1 MVEMIKVMLVDD
13 HDLVRTGIK
22 RLLEDHPNIK
32 IVGEAT
38 SGEQALDQVSENDP
52 DVVLMDIN
60 MPGIGGLEATRKL
73 LQRKPMLK
81 IIVVTMHEDDMF
93 AQRFLKAGAM
103 GYLTKGAKVDEIL
116 RAVEAVMANQR
127 YLSPA
132 IAQQIALSQM
142 TEEESSPFDSLSE
155 RELQVLLMMMD
166 GQSISAI
173 SEKLCLSPK
182 TVSTY
187 RTRLYAK
194 LGVQNDIELARLAL
208 QHGVVESTANIKIQ

>member
-1 MVEMIKVMLVDD
+1 MTKVMLVDD

-22 RLLEDHPNIK
+22 RLLEDHPNID
-32 IVGEAT
+32 IVGEAV
-38 SGEQALDQVSENDP
+38 SGEEALEQVTEYDP

-73 LQRKPMLK
+73 LQRKPQLK
-81 IIVVTMHEDDMF
+81 IIVVTMHNDDLF
-93 AQRFLKAGAM
+93 PQRFLKAGAL
-103 GYLTKGAKVDEIL
+103 GYVTKGAKVEEMLQAI
-116 RAVEAVMANQR
+116 RVVMGNKR
-127 YLSPA
+127 YLSPE
-132 IAQQIALSQM
+132 IAQQLALSQVG
-142 TEEESSPFDSLSE
+142 EEATSPFESLSE
-155 RELQVLLMMMD
+155 REMQVLLMMMD
-166 GQSISAI
+166 GQSIGAI

-208 QHGVVESTANIKIQ
+208 VHGVVENTAHIKV

>member
-1 MVEMIKVMLVDD
+1 MIKVMLVDD

-22 RLLEDHPNIK
+22 RLLEDHPDIK

-38 SGEQALDQVSENDP
+38 SGEQALELVTENDP

-73 LQRKPMLK
+73 LQRKPKLK
-81 IIVVTMHEDDMF
+81 IIVVTMHEDELF
-93 AQRFLKAGAM
+93 AQRLLKAGAM

-116 RAVEAVMANQR
+116 QALQAVMANQR
-127 YLSPA
+127 YLCPS

-142 TEEESSPFDSLSE
+142 AEEESSPFDSLSE

-166 GQSISAI
+166 GQSISVI

-208 QHGVVESTANIKIQ
+208 QFGVVESAANIKL

>member
-1 MVEMIKVMLVDD
+1 MTKVMLVDD

-22 RLLEDHPNIK
+22 RLLEDHPNIE
-32 IVGEAT
+32 IVGEAV
-38 SGEQALDQVSENDP
+38 SGEEALQQVSVYDP

-73 LQRKPMLK
+73 LQRKPKLK
-81 IIVVTMHEDDMF
+81 IIVVTMHDDDLF
-93 AQRFLKAGAM
+93 PQRFLKAGAL
-103 GYLTKGAKVDEIL
+103 GYVTKGAKVEEIL
-116 RAVEAVMANQR
+116 QAIRAVMANKR

-132 IAQQIALSQM
+132 IAQQIALGQVG
-142 TEEESSPFDSLSE
+142 EEVTSPFDNLSE

-166 GQSISAI
+166 GQSIGAI
-173 SEKLCLSPK
+173 SETLCLSPK

-208 QHGVVESTANIKIQ
+208 LHGVVENTANIKL

>member
-1 MVEMIKVMLVDD
+1 MLVDD

-22 RLLEDHPNIK
+22 RLLEDQPNIK
-32 IVGEAT
+32 IVGEAV
-38 SGEQALDQVSENDP
+38 SGEEAVEQVGVNEP

-73 LQRKPMLK
+73 LQRNPKLK
-81 IIVVTMHEDDMF
+81 IIVVTMHEDDLF
-93 AQRFLKAGAM
+93 AQRLLKSGAM

-116 RAVEAVMANQR
+116 QAIRSVMANQR
-127 YLSPA
+127 YLCSS
-132 IAQQIALSQM
+132 IAQQLALSHM
-142 TEEESSPFDSLSE
+142 AEADSSPFDNLSE

-166 GQSISAI
+166 GHSISAI

-187 RTRLYAK
+187 RSRLYSK

-208 QHGVVESTANIKIQ
+208 QYGVVESAANLKA

>member
-1 MVEMIKVMLVDD
+1 MIKVMLVDD

-38 SGEQALDQVSENDP
+38 SGEQALDLITENDP

-73 LQRKPMLK
+73 LQRKPKLK

-93 AQRFLKAGAM
+93 AQRLLKAGAM

-116 RAVEAVMANQR
+116 QAVEAVMANKR
-127 YLSPA
+127 YLCPS

-142 TEEESSPFDSLSE
+142 EEEESSPFDSLSE

-208 QHGVVESTANIKIQ
+208 QYGVVESTENIKHKI

>member
-1 MVEMIKVMLVDD
+1 MTKVMLVDD

-22 RLLEDHPNIK
+22 RLLEDHPNIE
-32 IVGEAT
+32 IVGEAV
-38 SGEQALDQVSENDP
+38 SGEEALQQVSVYDP

-73 LQRKPMLK
+73 LQRKPKLK
-81 IIVVTMHEDDMF
+81 IIVVTMHDDDLF
-93 AQRFLKAGAM
+93 PQRFLKAGAL
-103 GYLTKGAKVDEIL
+103 GYVTKGAKVEEIL
-116 RAVEAVMANQR
+116 QAIRAVMANKR

-132 IAQQIALSQM
+132 IAQQIALGQVG
-142 TEEESSPFDSLSE
+142 EEVTSPFDNLSE

-166 GQSISAI
+166 GQSIGAI
-173 SEKLCLSPK
+173 SETLCLSPK

-208 QHGVVESTANIKIQ
+208 LHGLVENTANIKL

>member
-1 MVEMIKVMLVDD
+1 MIKVMLVDD

-22 RLLEDHPNIK
+22 RLLEDQANIN
-32 IVGEAT
+32 IVAEAT
-38 SGEQALDQVSENDP
+38 SGEQALELVSEKDP

-73 LQRKPMLK
+73 LQRKPELK

-93 AQRFLKAGAM
+93 AQRLLKAGAM
-103 GYLTKGAKVDEIL
+103 GYLTKGAQVDEIL
-116 RAVEAVMANQR
+116 QAVQAVMEGHR
-127 YLSPA
+127 YLSTS
-132 IAQQIALSQM
+132 IAQQLALSQM
-142 TEEESSPFDSLSE
+142 AEEDSSPFESLSE

-166 GQSISAI
+166 GHTISAI

-187 RTRLYAK
+187 RTRLYSK

-208 QHGVVESTANIKIQ
+208 QYGVVESVPNIN

>member
-1 MVEMIKVMLVDD
+1 MIKVMLVDD

-22 RLLEDHPNIK
+22 RLLEDHPNIE
-32 IVGEAT
+32 IVGEAV
-38 SGEQALDQVSENDP
+38 SGEEALEQVSVYDP

-73 LQRKPMLK
+73 LQRKPQLK
-81 IIVVTMHEDDMF
+81 IIVVTMHDDDLF
-93 AQRFLKAGAM
+93 PQRLLKAGAL
-103 GYLTKGAKVDEIL
+103 GYITKGAKVEEMLQAI
-116 RAVEAVMANQR
+116 RAVMANKR

-132 IAQQIALSQM
+132 IAQQIALGQVG
-142 TEEESSPFDSLSE
+142 EEVTSPFDNLSE

-166 GQSISAI
+166 GQSIGAI
-173 SEKLCLSPK
+173 SETLCLSPK

-208 QHGVVESTANIKIQ
+208 LHGVVENTANIKI

>member
-1 MVEMIKVMLVDD
+1 MIKVMLVDD

-22 RLLEDHPNIK
+22 RLLEDHPNIN

-38 SGEQALDQVSENDP
+38 SGEQALELITENDP

-73 LQRKPMLK
+73 LQRKPKLK

-93 AQRFLKAGAM
+93 AQRLLKAGAM

-116 RAVEAVMANQR
+116 LAVEAVMANQR
-127 YLSPA
+127 YLCPS

-142 TEEESSPFDSLSE
+142 AEEESSPFDSLSE

-208 QHGVVESTANIKIQ
+208 QYGVVESTANIKM

>member
-1 MVEMIKVMLVDD
+1 MLVDD

-38 SGEQALDQVSENDP
+38 SGEQALDLITENDP

-73 LQRKPMLK
+73 LQRKPKLK

-93 AQRFLKAGAM
+93 AQRLLKAGAM
-103 GYLTKGAKVDEIL
+103 GYLTKGARVDEIL
-116 RAVEAVMANQR
+116 QAVEAVMANQR
-127 YLSPA
+127 YLCPS

-142 TEEESSPFDSLSE
+142 AEEESSPFDSLSE

-208 QHGVVESTANIKIQ
+208 QYGVVESTENIKHKI

>member
-1 MVEMIKVMLVDD
+1 MIKVMLVDD

-22 RLLEDHPNIK
+22 RLLEDQPSIK
-32 IVGEAT
+32 IVGEAV
-38 SGEQALDQVSENDP
+38 SGEQALEQVSENDP

-73 LQRKPMLK
+73 LHRKPKLK
-81 IIVVTMHEDDMF
+81 IIMVTMHEDELF
-93 AQRFLKAGAM
+93 AQRLLKAGAM

-116 RAVEAVMANQR
+116 QAIRAVMADQR
-127 YLSPA
+127 YLCPA
-132 IAQQIALSQM
+132 IAQQIALGQM
-142 TEEESSPFDSLSE
+142 AEEQSSPFDSLSE

-166 GQSISAI
+166 GQSIGVI
-173 SEKLCLSPK
+173 SQQLCLSPK

-187 RTRLYAK
+187 RARLYSK

-208 QHGVVESTANIKIQ
+208 QYGVVESTANLKA

>member
-1 MVEMIKVMLVDD
+1 MLVDD

-22 RLLEDHPNIK
+22 RLLEDHPDIK

-38 SGEQALDQVSENDP
+38 SGEQALELVTENDP

-73 LQRKPMLK
+73 LQRKPKLK
-81 IIVVTMHEDDMF
+81 IIVVTMHEDELF
-93 AQRFLKAGAM
+93 AQRLLKAGAM

-116 RAVEAVMANQR
+116 QALQAVMANQR
-127 YLSPA
+127 YLCPS

-142 TEEESSPFDSLSE
+142 AEEESSPFDSLSE

-166 GQSISAI
+166 GQSISVI

-208 QHGVVESTANIKIQ
+208 QFGVVESAANIKI

>member
-1 MVEMIKVMLVDD
+1 MAKIMLVDD

-22 RLLEDHPNIK
+22 RLLEDHPNID
-32 IVGEAT
+32 IVGEAV
-38 SGEQALDQVSENDP
+38 SGEDAIRQVAEFDP

-73 LQRKPMLK
+73 LQRKPQLK
-81 IIVVTMHEDDMF
+81 VIVVTMHDDDLF
-93 AQRFLKAGAM
+93 PQRFFKAGAL
-103 GYLTKGAKVDEIL
+103 GYVTKGAKVEEIL
-116 RAVEAVMANQR
+116 LAIQAVMANKR
-127 YLSPA
+127 YLSPG
-132 IAQQIALSQM
+132 IAQQMALSQVGDEA
-142 TEEESSPFDSLSE
+142 TSPFDSLSE

-166 GQSISAI
+166 GQSIGAI

-182 TVSTY
+182 TISTY

-208 QHGVVESTANIKIQ
+208 LHGVVENTSNIKT

>member
-1 MVEMIKVMLVDD
+1 MIKVMLVDD

-22 RLLEDHPNIK
+22 RLLEDHPDIK

-38 SGEQALDQVSENDP
+38 SGEQALELVTENDP

-73 LQRKPMLK
+73 LQRKPKLK
-81 IIVVTMHEDDMF
+81 IIVVTMHEDELF
-93 AQRFLKAGAM
+93 AQRLLKAGAM

-116 RAVEAVMANQR
+116 QALQAVMANQR
-127 YLSPA
+127 YLCPS

-142 TEEESSPFDSLSE
+142 AEEESSPFDSLSE

-166 GQSISAI
+166 GQSISVI

-208 QHGVVESTANIKIQ
+208 QFGVVESAANIK

>member
-1 MVEMIKVMLVDD
+1 MIKVMLVDD

-22 RLLEDHPNIK
+22 RLLEDHPDIN

-38 SGEQALDQVSENDP
+38 SGEQALELVTENDP

-73 LQRKPMLK
+73 LQRKPKLK
-81 IIVVTMHEDDMF
+81 IIVVTMHEDELF
-93 AQRFLKAGAM
+93 AQRLLKAGAM

-116 RAVEAVMANQR
+116 QALQAVMANQR
-127 YLSPA
+127 YLCPS

-142 TEEESSPFDSLSE
+142 AEEESSPFDSLSE

-166 GQSISAI
+166 GQSISVI

-208 QHGVVESTANIKIQ
+208 QFGVVESAANIKI

>member
-1 MVEMIKVMLVDD
+1 MLVDD

-22 RLLEDHPNIK
+22 RLLEDHPNID
-32 IVGEAT
+32 IVGEAV
-38 SGEQALDQVSENDP
+38 SGEDAIRQVAEFDP

-73 LQRKPMLK
+73 LQRKPQLK
-81 IIVVTMHEDDMF
+81 VIVVTMHDDDLF
-93 AQRFLKAGAM
+93 PQRFFKAGAL
-103 GYLTKGAKVDEIL
+103 GYVTKGAKVEEIL
-116 RAVEAVMANQR
+116 LAIQAVMANKR
-127 YLSPA
+127 YLSPG
-132 IAQQIALSQM
+132 IAQQMALSQVGDEA
-142 TEEESSPFDSLSE
+142 TSPFDSLSE

-166 GQSISAI
+166 GQSIGAI

-182 TVSTY
+182 TISTY

-208 QHGVVESTANIKIQ
+208 LHGVVENTSNIKT

>member
-1 MVEMIKVMLVDD
+1 MLVDD

-22 RLLEDHPNIK
+22 RLLEDHPNID
-32 IVGEAT
+32 IVGEAV
-38 SGEQALDQVSENDP
+38 SGEDAIRQVAEFDP

-73 LQRKPMLK
+73 LQRKPQLK
-81 IIVVTMHEDDMF
+81 VIVVTMHDDDLF
-93 AQRFLKAGAM
+93 PQRFFKAGAL
-103 GYLTKGAKVDEIL
+103 GYVTKGAKVEEIL
-116 RAVEAVMANQR
+116 LAIQAVMANKR
-127 YLSPA
+127 YLSPG
-132 IAQQIALSQM
+132 IAQQMALSQVGDEA
-142 TEEESSPFDSLSE
+142 TSPFDSLSE

-166 GQSISAI
+166 GQSIGAI

-182 TVSTY
+182 TISTY

-208 QHGVVESTANIKIQ
+208 LHGVVENTSNVKT

>member
-1 MVEMIKVMLVDD
+1 MLVDD

-22 RLLEDHPNIK
+22 RLLEDHPKIE
-32 IVGEAT
+32 IVGEAV
-38 SGEQALDQVSENDP
+38 SGEQALQQVTEYDP

-73 LQRKPMLK
+73 LQRKPLLK
-81 IIVVTMHEDDMF
+81 IIVVTMHEDDLF
-93 AQRFLKAGAM
+93 PQRFLKAGAL
-103 GYLTKGAKVDEIL
+103 GYITKGAKVEEMLQAIQ
-116 RAVEAVMANQR
+116 AVMANKR

-132 IAQQIALSQM
+132 IAQQIALSQVG
-142 TEEESSPFDSLSE
+142 EESSSPFESLSE
-155 RELQVLLMMMD
+155 REMQVLLMMLD
-166 GQSISAI
+166 GQTISAI

-194 LGVQNDIELARLAL
+194 LGVQNDIELTRLAL
-208 QHGVVESTANIKIQ
+208 LHGVVETVTNMKI

>member
-1 MVEMIKVMLVDD
+1 MIKVMLVDD

-22 RLLEDHPNIK
+22 RLLEDHPNIE
-32 IVGEAT
+32 IVGEAV
-38 SGEQALDQVSENDP
+38 SGEEALQQVSVYDP

-73 LQRKPMLK
+73 LQRKPQLK
-81 IIVVTMHEDDMF
+81 IIVVTMHDDDLF
-93 AQRFLKAGAM
+93 PQRFLKAGAL
-103 GYLTKGAKVDEIL
+103 GYITKGAKVEEMLQAI
-116 RAVEAVMANQR
+116 RTVMANKR

-132 IAQQIALSQM
+132 IAQQIALGQVG
-142 TEEESSPFDSLSE
+142 EEVTSPFDNLSE

-166 GQSISAI
+166 GQSIGAI
-173 SEKLCLSPK
+173 SETLCLSPK

-208 QHGVVESTANIKIQ
+208 LHGVVENTANIKI